1 MKLVNT
7 IDFKTAACKW
17 GNIKSHIGKL
27 PPTNNKR
34 DFVLKLQSEYTMIN
48 YSKDMLP
55 ENLKE
60 ILNEFPEEV
69 DLKFTIFKKN
79 GIHSE
84 GFLKEYKP
92 DVSVANNTNIPQLE
106 SKPDSIQKTVSGIK
120 PNPVNDNHIPNNSNQ
135 IVDVDKL
142 IRTFSEIQDRK
153 LNDQFISLRNYL
165 NEKIA
170 QSIKPA
176 PVPIKVEKYTDEFV
190 DRLKKKNQ
198 ELEDEVRK
206 LKTELK
212 KSNDA
217 SLSLQIEN
225 VKLSTQL
232 EFLSKDTSRD
242 AKLKSVAN
250 DSKSLSIV
258 EEEMDEAHKIELRKL
273 DLEIFHKQI
282 EVKNLNVNNE
292 SEVDRG
298 MDFLA
303 S

>member
-1 MKLVNT
+1 
-7 IDFKTAACKW
+7 
-17 GNIKSHIGKL
+17 
-27 PPTNNKR
+27 
-34 DFVLKLQSEYTMIN
+34 
-48 YSKDMLP
+48 ML
-55 ENLKE
+55 
-60 ILNEFPEEV
+60 FR
-69 DLKFTIFKKN
+69 
-79 GIHSE
+79 S
-84 GFLKEYKP
+84 
-92 DVSVANNTNIPQLE
+92 
-106 SKPDSIQKTVSGIK
+106 
-120 PNPVNDNHIPNNSNQ
+120 
-135 IVDVDKL
+135 
-142 IRTFSEIQDRK
+142 
-153 LNDQFISLRNYL
+153 L

-282 EVKNLNVNNE
+282 EVKTLTSITNLKLIEEWIFLHLKLFISIWMGNNKKTKKIW
-292 SEVDRG
+292 SRG
-298 MDFLA
+298 
-303 S
+303 